1 MQNSHTYEAD
11 TQLLEL
17 IEAVLAGEEVVISRS
32 GQPVVRLVRYE
43 VESVDRPRCPGGW
56 EGRVWMSD
64 DFDEESAEVNAM
76 FYGEAE

>member
-32 GQPVVRLVRYE
+32 GQPVVRLVRYKL
-43 VESVDRPRCPGGW
+43 ESVERPRFPGGW